1 MTAQVVLPP
10 STLVVFRTFVT
21 TVAGFVGMW
30 DVDRLIQASGQSP
43 DTIDLLTCPVVPLMR
58 VVAAFVNVSDAL
70 LMAILLV
77 GNAAFYAA
85 VAYILVR
92 WLEQRTLTVR
102 FPGAPVPR
110 ASAIQD
116 LGNDISRGAVR
127 SLAGL
132 FDVVSNLLHRRKP
145 DSGF

>member
-1 MTAQVVLPP
+1 M
-10 STLVVFRTFVT
+10 FRTFVT

-58 VVAAFVNVSDAL
+58 IVAAWVNVSDML
-70 LMAILLV
+70 LMTILLV
-77 GNAAFYAA
+77 GNAATYAA

-92 WLEQRTLTVR
+92 WLEQRTLGVR
-102 FPGAPVPR
+102 FPEAPVMTT
-110 ASAIQD
+110 SAIQG